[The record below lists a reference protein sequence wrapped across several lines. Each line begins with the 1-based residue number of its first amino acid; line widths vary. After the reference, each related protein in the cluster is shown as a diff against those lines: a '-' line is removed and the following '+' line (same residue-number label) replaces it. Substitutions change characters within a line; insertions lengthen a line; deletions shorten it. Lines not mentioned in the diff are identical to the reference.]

1 VLYSLRL
8 PSMKPPSLEEVDAY
22 CQKFHPEVDAVA
34 FWNHYQAKANE
45 KTGAWRIGRDPMT
58 NWHCAVATW
67 SRKLKERIVSQK
79 PVQCLRCGDN
89 GTLPNH
95 EICSCPRGSEA
106 KQARIVMARIK
117 ATVSQLGRSYDF
129 PSTAAPK
136 GRRVELQ
143 NQAQLFLEASP
154 KAAYSPTQDF
164 QARREQLKAQAQQV
178 RK

>member
-1 VLYSLRL
+1 
-8 PSMKPPSLEEVDAY
+8 MNPPSLQQVIDYIKERNSPID
-22 CQKFHPEVDAVA
+22 PVA
-34 FWNHYQAKANE
+34 FHAYYEMLGWRCCQGKAKMVRWQSAVVTWEQKE
-45 KTGAWRIGRDPMT
+45 KQ
-58 NWHCAVATW
+58 
-67 SRKLKERIVSQK
+67 RIVGNK
-79 PVQCLRCGDN
+79 PIQCHKCGDN

-136 GRRVELQ
+136 ARRVELQ

-164 QARREQLKAQAQQV
+164 QARREQLKAQAEQI
-178 RK
+178 RKV